1 MAIENIELDIDGMTC
16 ASCSG
21 RVERKLQSLE
31 GTGQVSVN
39 LASEQASF
47 SYDTDRISLD
57 EIINGVES
65 LGYTPM
71 VSEIDI
77 GVSGMTCA
85 ACSGR
90 VERMLNKQPGV
101 LSAEVNLATEQAH
114 VRYLPAT
121 IGPDAMMS
129 IITGLGYEPRPLED
143 WKEQEDKQRQGRFDL
158 MRRDVV
164 FSFALTLP
172 VVFLAMGVKWLPGFS
187 AQLDDIAPF
196 AHFWEWV
203 QFLFTTIVIVVPG
216 RRFFRTGLLA
226 YRHLS
231 PDMNSLVM
239 TGTGAAW
246 LYSSAVLVFPALFP
260 EAARHVFFE
269 SAAVVISVVL
279 LGKYLEERAKGNA
292 SQAIRQL
299 VGLQPRTATVIRDD
313 KEIELDVSRIVRGD
327 KVLCKPGSNIPVDGL
342 VLDGESY
349 VDESMISGEPVPVL
363 KQLKDEVV
371 GGTLNQDGMLL
382 IEATRVGR
390 ETVLAQIINMVEQA
404 QAGKLP
410 LQTLADRV
418 ILVFTPTVLLVAL
431 ITFLIWFF
439 VGPEPA
445 ITHALIV
452 SVAVLVV
459 ACPCAMGLATPAAIM
474 VGTGRGAELGVLFRK
489 GEALERMSRVDHLV
503 FDKTGTLTVGRPSL
517 VSIAGN
523 QPEELLMLAA
533 SVEKGSEHP
542 LGRAIIEA
550 ALKKGVTSEPI
561 EQFRAWPGMGVSAL
575 VSGVEVKV
583 GTHEFVDE
591 CCERNDGLE
600 EKASEFSAQGETP
613 IFVSRGGELIGV
625 LGVSDPVRPESLSV
639 IREIRNQGLAV
650 SLLTGDHSGPAKI
663 LGDHLGIE
671 HVEAGLLPAQ
681 KAEIVR
687 GLRAQGAQVAFVGDG
702 INDAP
707 ALVEADVGIAMG
719 SGTDIAIESADVI
732 LMGANLGHVLSTL
745 RISKS
750 TVRTIKGNLF
760 WAFIYNILLI
770 PVAAGLLY
778 PAFHILLNPML
789 AGAAMG
795 FSSIFV
801 VLNSLRLRHLKPWT
815 FSDN

>member
-31 GTGQVSVN
+31 GTGEVSVN

-47 SYDTDRISLD
+47 TYDTERLSLD
-57 EIINGVES
+57 EVINGIES

-77 GVSGMTCA
+77 GVGGMTCA

-129 IITGLGYEPRPLED
+129 IITRLGYEPRPLED
-143 WKEQEDKQRQGRFDL
+143 WREQEDKQRQGRLDL

-164 FSFALTLP
+164 FAFALTLP
-172 VVFLAMGVKWLPGFS
+172 VVFLAMGVKWFPGLS
-187 AQLDDIAPF
+187 AQLDGIAPF

-203 QFLFTTIVIVVPG
+203 QFLFTTIVMVFPG

-246 LYSSAVLVFPALFP
+246 LYSSAVLIFPGLFP

-342 VLDGESY
+342 VLEGESY

-390 ETVLAQIINMVEQA
+390 ETVLAQIIKMVEQA

-418 ILVFTPTVLLVAL
+418 ILVFTPIVLLIAL
-431 ITFLIWFF
+431 ITFLLWLF

-445 ITHALIV
+445 ITHALIA

-489 GEALERMSRVDHLV
+489 GEALERMSRVGHIV

-517 VSIAGN
+517 VSFSGS
-523 QPEELLMLAA
+523 QPEQLLLLAA

-542 LGRAIIEA
+542 LGRAIIDG
-550 ALKKGVTSEPI
+550 ALEKGIRPEPI
-561 EQFRAWPGMGVSAL
+561 EQFRACPGMGVSAL
-575 VSGVEVKV
+575 VAGVEVRV

-591 CCERNDGLE
+591 CCDTNEQLVA
-600 EKASEFSAQGETP
+600 KASEFSAQGETP
-613 IFVSRGGELIGV
+613 IFVSKGREMVGV
-625 LGVSDPVRPESLSV
+625 LGVSDLVRSESPAV

-650 SLLTGDHSGPAKI
+650 SLLTGDHAGPAKI
-663 LGDHLGIE
+663 LADHLGID
-671 HVEAGLLPAQ
+671 HVESGLLPAQ

-687 GLRAQGAQVAFVGDG
+687 GLRAQGAQVAFIGDG

-707 ALVEADVGIAMG
+707 ALVEADVGVAMG

-732 LMGANLGHVLSTL
+732 LMGGNLGHVLNSL
-745 RISKS
+745 QISQS

-778 PAFHILLNPML
+778 PAFGILLNPML

-801 VLNSLRLRHLKPWT
+801 VLNSLGLRHLKSWT
-815 FSDN
+815 LSDN